1 MTEKDLLAKTINE
14 MITRI
19 ETANHAYSADKT
31 YNGNQKCELKSL
43 HEGSS
48 VLPSDF
54 SPGEYDV
61 ICARGNIAKS
71 HSGNVFY
78 QSIIEDTAPRYG
90 SSEGKLSKSIIVS
103 AIIDTI
109 RRLSPRGG
117 FVKPA
122 GGKWIEIGNQN
133 AREKVSQA
141 LRDQLHSQ
149 YRSSASSKR
158 RKKDEVN
165 AKMLDNLDLFVKS
178 NQFVLNR
185 MALLASTIENH
196 NHELSDEQL
205 GQLMSQVNCEILHE
219 LKRKAWGSVSF

>member
-1 MTEKDLLAKTINE
+1 MN
-14 MITRI
+14 TRI
-19 ETANHAYSADKT
+19 ETANQVCSADKT
-31 YNGNQKCELKSL
+31 RNGNQTCELECF
-43 HEGSS
+43 HEGST
-48 VLPSDF
+48 VLPGHF

-61 ICARGNIAKS
+61 ICARGNTAKT
-71 HSGNVFY
+71 HSGNIFF

-103 AIIDTI
+103 ALIDTI

-122 GGKWIEIGNQN
+122 GGKWIEIGNRN

-141 LRDQLHSQ
+141 LRDQLHNQ

-158 RKKDEVN
+158 RKKDELN
-165 AKMLDNLDLFVKS
+165 AKMIDNLDLFVKS

-185 MALLASTIENH
+185 MTLLASTIENH
-196 NHELSDEQL
+196 NYELSDEQL
-205 GQLMSQVNCEILHE
+205 EQLMSQVNCEILHE
-219 LKRKAWGSVSF
+219 LKRKT